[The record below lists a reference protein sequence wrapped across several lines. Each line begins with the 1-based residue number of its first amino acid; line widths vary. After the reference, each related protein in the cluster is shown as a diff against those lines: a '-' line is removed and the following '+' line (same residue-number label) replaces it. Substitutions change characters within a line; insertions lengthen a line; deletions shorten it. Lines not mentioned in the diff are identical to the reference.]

1 MKMINRTFPGTSWN
15 LGCIQ
20 GVHYGM
26 KMQQKS
32 IISNCNWR
40 SMSTFSHLGITYIA
54 SVLCNLKKKKN
65 QSFKM
70 AIYPTVRFDNGRDE
84 PTLCKIMLQIL
95 QLLFI
100 NNV

>member
-32 IISNCNWR
+32 IISNYNWR

-54 SVLCNLKKKKN
+54 SVLCNLKKKKKSII
-65 QSFKM
+65 Q
-70 AIYPTVRFDNGRDE
+70 NGNI
-84 PTLCKIMLQIL
+84 PYS
-95 QLLFI
+95 
-100 NNV
+100 